1 MTGSTSRPGSLFM
14 RIVCS
19 LAMLAGLA
27 SCAWMRNDPGTRP
40 LIAPDRIGLAN
51 DIHLARDGWPGS
63 RWWTRYADAQL
74 DALVERGLGD
84 SPNMRVARA
93 RIEQARADVERAQ
106 AATQF
111 QAALIGRVSQQW
123 SKSISSSSPL
133 TDPIPDPEDGGY
145 NSGAHSGTVSSIGIS
160 GGYEFDLWG
169 MKRSAVAAAIGARN
183 AMLAEAATAEL
194 EISTTIARTYF
205 SLQAVMQQI
214 VHLQQI
220 RDILRD
226 SNVAMTARQAR
237 GFVTSST
244 TAKTKDELLKIEQVL
259 ASMQAQEISFREVL
273 RALTGA
279 GADDFP
285 LIAMRPLPEPQPQ
298 LPATLSY
305 ALLSHRPDLV
315 ALRWYVQSSF
325 DQIDVAKAAFYP
337 NFDIK
342 ALLGI
347 TSIRIEDVLNVT
359 SLQFRLMPGV
369 SLPIFD
375 GGRLNANLRKT
386 RAASN
391 TLIEQYNQ
399 AVLGAVRDV
408 AIAATNMQN
417 MEDQARIEWEKSEQ
431 AQIGE
436 EEAGARAQRGLAS
449 AISAREAQ
457 IPVLNAQVQMADI
470 CGKRLAAEIALIKA
484 LGGGYDTPAMP

>member
-1 MTGSTSRPGSLFM
+1 
-14 RIVCS
+14 
-19 LAMLAGLA
+19 
-27 SCAWMRNDPGTRP
+27 MRNDSGSRP
-40 LIAPDRIGLAN
+40 MIAPDRIRLAN

-74 DALVERGLGD
+74 DALVERGLSD
-84 SPNMRVARA
+84 SPDMLVARA
-93 RIEQARADVERAQ
+93 RIEQARADVERSQ
-106 AATQF
+106 AATRF
-111 QAALIGRVSQQW
+111 QAALVGRVSQQW
-123 SKSISSSSPL
+123 SKSLSTSSPL
-133 TDPIPDPEDGGY
+133 TDPIPDPADGGY
-145 NSGAHSGTVSSIGIS
+145 NSGARSGTVSSIGIS
-160 GGYEFDLWG
+160 GGYELDLWG
-169 MKRSAVAAAIGARN
+169 MKRSAVAAAIGAQN
-183 AMLAEAATAEL
+183 ASLAEAAAAEL
-194 EISTTIARTYF
+194 EISTTIVRTYF
-205 SLQAVMQQI
+205 SLQAVMHQV
-214 VHLQQI
+214 VHLQAI

-226 SNVAMTARQAR
+226 SNAAMTARQAR
-237 GFVTSST
+237 GFVTSSA
-244 TAKTKDELLKIEQVL
+244 TAKTTDELLKIEQSLV
-259 ASMQAQEISFREVL
+259 SMQAQEISYREVL

-279 GADDFP
+279 VADDFP
-285 LIAMRPLPEPQPQ
+285 VIAAVSLPEPQPR
-298 LPATLSY
+298 LPTTLSY

-347 TSIRIEDVLNVT
+347 SSIRIEDILNVT

-386 RAASN
+386 RAVSN

-408 AIAATNMQN
+408 AVAATNMQN
-417 MEDQARIEWEKSEQ
+417 MEDQVRIEREKSRQ
-431 AQIGE
+431 AQIAKD
-436 EEAGARAQRGLAS
+436 EAQARAQRGLAS

-457 IPVLNAQVQMADI
+457 IPVLSAKVQMIDVR
-470 CGKRLAAEIALIKA
+470 GKRLAAEIALIKA
-484 LGGGYDTPAMP
+484 LGGGYDAPAMP